1 MSPPAPAAPE
11 PKKSFA
17 KALRESVSHGRR
29 ALEIVWRSSPALT
42 VALAVLTLV
51 ASAVPPAIAWAGK
64 GIVDSVVAR
73 SRDATIR
80 WVAVE
85 FGLIVLQATL
95 TRGLMLTRSVLGSRL
110 GTDVNVAILERSIGL
125 ELRHFEDPEFYDKL
139 TRARREA
146 SSRPVS
152 LVTESFSLVQN
163 LLTLA
168 GYGALLLSYSP
179 WAVLV
184 LLVATVPATIAE
196 MRYSKTAFRLRNWRS
211 PESRRLMYLEY
222 VLANDEHA
230 KEVKLFGLGPLF
242 LGRYKELA
250 ERFYVEDSRLATRR
264 SIVTHLLSLIAT
276 VAFYGSYA
284 SMAILAA
291 VGRLTLGNMTMYV
304 LAFRSGQQAFQSI
317 LGGIGSIYEHNLYM
331 SNLFSFL
338 DDTAAAP
345 GSGTLPPG
353 LVGRPGS
360 GLVGHRGADPD
371 DGPAG
376 AFASSATNRA
386 VALAKAESGAVRDE
400 RGIRLED
407 VSFRYPG
414 KDDFVLENV
423 DLFIPRG
430 QSVALVGANG
440 AGKTTLVK
448 LVTRLY
454 RPNDGRILLDGKE
467 LGEWDEQALRARF
480 GVVFQDY
487 NQYQLKLRENV
498 GVGSVEHLDDEPRI
512 ARAVT
517 RGGAEAVVSG
527 LPGGIETP
535 LGRWFQDGVELS
547 GGQWQKLALA
557 RAFMRE
563 QADILV
569 LDEPTASL
577 DAEAEAAVFSR
588 FRELAEGRTTLIIS
602 HRFPTVRMAD
612 RILVLENGRIT
623 EDGTHAALLAADK
636 TYARLYRL
644 QAEGYA

>member
-1 MSPPAPAAPE
+1 VSPPPPPRTE
-11 PKKSFA
+11 PKKSFSS
-17 KALRESVSHGRR
+17 ALRESISYGRR
-29 ALEIVWRSSPALT
+29 ALEVVWRSSHGLTLALG
-42 VALAVLTLV
+42 LLTLV

-64 GIVDSVVAR
+64 GIVDSVVAG
-73 SRDATIR
+73 SRDETIR

-85 FGLIVLQATL
+85 LGLVVLQATL
-95 TRGLMLTRSVLGSRL
+95 TRGLMLTRSILGSRL

-168 GYGALLLSYSP
+168 GYGALLLRYSP

-250 ERFYVEDSRLATRR
+250 ERFHREDSRLATRR
-264 SIVTHLLSLIAT
+264 SIVTHMLSLIAT
-276 VAFYGSYA
+276 FTFYGAYA

-304 LAFRSGQQAFQSI
+304 LAFRNGQQAFQSI

-331 SNLFSFL
+331 SNLFSYL
-338 DDTAAAP
+338 DDTAKAAIA
-345 GSGTLPPG
+345 SAT
-353 LVGRPGS
+353 
-360 GLVGHRGADPD
+360 
-371 DGPAG
+371 
-376 AFASSATNRA
+376 ASSFERRGPGP
-386 VALAKAESGAVRDE
+386 GARLEVDSARKE
-400 RGIRLED
+400 AGIRLEN

-414 KDDFVLENV
+414 KDDWVLR
-423 DLFIPRG
+423 DISLFIPRG
-430 QSVALVGANG
+430 QSVAIVGANG

-454 RPNDGRILLDGKE
+454 RPNEGRVFLDGKN
-467 LGEWDEQALRARF
+467 LDEWDERELGTRF
-480 GVVFQDY
+480 GVVFQDF
-487 NQYQLKLRENV
+487 NQYQLKLSENV
-498 GVGSVEHLDDEPRI
+498 GVGSVEHLDDMTRI
-512 ARAVT
+512 ERAVR
-517 RGGAEAVVSG
+517 RGGAEAVVAG
-527 LPGGIETP
+527 LASGIETP

-588 FRELAEGRTTLIIS
+588 FRELAEGRTTIIIS

-612 RILVLENGRIT
+612 RILVLENGKIT

>member
-1 MSPPAPAAPE
+1 VSPPPPPPAV
-11 PKKSFA
+11 PKKSFGA
-17 KALRESVSHGRR
+17 AFRESISYGRR
-29 ALEIVWRSSPALT
+29 ALEVVWRSSHGLTIALG
-42 VALAVLTLV
+42 VLTLV
-51 ASAVPPAIAWAGK
+51 ASVVPPAIAWAGK
-64 GIVDSVVAR
+64 GIVDSVVAG
-73 SRDATIR
+73 SRDQTVR

-85 FGLIVLQATL
+85 LGLVVLQATL

-168 GYGALLLSYSP
+168 GYGALLLRYSP

-184 LLVATVPATIAE
+184 LLIATIPATIAE

-250 ERFYVEDSRLATRR
+250 ERFHREDSRLATRR
-264 SIVTHLLSLIAT
+264 SIVTHLLSLVAT
-276 VAFYGSYA
+276 FTFYGAYA

-291 VGRLTLGNMTMYV
+291 VGKLTLGNMTMYV
-304 LAFRSGQQAFQSI
+304 LAFRNGQQAFQSI

-331 SNLFSFL
+331 SNLFSYL
-338 DDTAAAP
+338 DDTAKAAIASATLDPVERRAP
-345 GSGTLPPG
+345 G
-353 LVGRPGS
+353 
-360 GLVGHRGADPD
+360 
-371 DGPAG
+371 
-376 AFASSATNRA
+376 
-386 VALAKAESGAVRDE
+386 AEMHSVRE
-400 RGIRLED
+400 EEGIRLEH

-414 KDDFVLENV
+414 KDDWVLRDVN
-423 DLFIPRG
+423 LFIPRG
-430 QSVALVGANG
+430 QSIAIVGANG

-454 RPNDGRILLDGKE
+454 RPNEGRVLLDGKN
-467 LGEWDEQALRARF
+467 LDDWDERELTARF
-480 GVVFQDY
+480 GVVFQDF

-498 GVGSVEHLDDEPRI
+498 GVGSVEHLDDTLRI
-512 ARAVT
+512 ERAVR
-517 RGGAEAVVSG
+517 RGGAELVVSG
-527 LPGGIETP
+527 LASGIETP

-588 FRELAEGRTTLIIS
+588 FRELAEGRTTIIIS

-612 RILVLENGRIT
+612 RILVLENGEIT

>member
-1 MSPPAPAAPE
+1 VTPPLPQRPE
-11 PKKSFA
+11 PKKPIA
-17 KALRESVSHGRR
+17 QALRESFSYGRR
-29 ALEIVWRSSPALT
+29 ALEVVWRSSHGLT
-42 VALAVLTLV
+42 IALASLTLL
-51 ASAVPPAIAWAGK
+51 AAFVPPAIAWAGK
-64 GIVDSVVAR
+64 GIVDSVVAG

-85 FGLIVLQATL
+85 LGLVVLQATL

-163 LLTLA
+163 LLTLV
-168 GYGALLLSYSP
+168 GYGALLLAFSP

-184 LLVATVPATIAE
+184 LLAATVPATIAE

-250 ERFYVEDSRLATRR
+250 ERFHHEDSRLATRR
-264 SIVTHLLSLIAT
+264 SIVTHLLSLVAT
-276 VAFYGSYA
+276 FTFYGAYA
-284 SMAILAA
+284 SMAVLAA

-304 LAFRSGQQAFQSI
+304 LAFRNGQQAFQSI
-317 LGGIGSIYEHNLYM
+317 LSGIGSIYEHNLYM
-331 SNLFSFL
+331 SNLFAYL
-338 DDTAAAP
+338 DDTQSPAPSLPASPSAAA
-345 GSGTLPPG
+345 S
-353 LVGRPGS
+353 
-360 GLVGHRGADPD
+360 A
-371 DGPAG
+371 PA
-376 AFASSATNRA
+376 AAAAATAAAAASAPTP
-386 VALAKAESGAVRDE
+386 ES
-400 RGIRLED
+400 GIRLAG

-414 KDDFVLENV
+414 KDDWVLREI

-430 QSVALVGANG
+430 QSIAIVGANG

-454 RPNDGRILLDGKE
+454 RPTEGRVLLDGKD
-467 LGEWDEQALRARF
+467 LGDWDERELRARF
-480 GVVFQDY
+480 GVVFQDF

-517 RGGAEAVVSG
+517 RGGAEAVVSA
-527 LPGGIETP
+527 LASGIETP

-588 FRELAEGRTTLIIS
+588 FRELAEGRTTIIIS

-612 RILVLENGRIT
+612 RILVLESGKIT
-623 EDGTHAALLAADK
+623 EDGTHQALLAADK

-644 QAEGYA
+644 QAEGYS

>member
-1 MSPPAPAAPE
+1 VSPPPSPRVE
-11 PKKSFA
+11 PKKAFFR
-17 KALRESVSHGRR
+17 ALGESVSYGRR
-29 ALEIVWRSSPALT
+29 ALEVVWRSSPALT
-42 VALAVLTLV
+42 LVLAGLTLL
-51 ASAVPPAIAWAGK
+51 ASGVPPAIAWAGK
-64 GIVDSVVAR
+64 GIVDSVVAG
-73 SRDATIR
+73 SRDATLR
-80 WVAVE
+80 WVGIE
-85 FGLIVLQATL
+85 LGLVVLQATL

-110 GTDVNVAILERSIGL
+110 GTDVNVSILERSIGL

-168 GYGALLLSYSP
+168 GYAALLLRYSP

-230 KEVKLFGLGPLF
+230 KEVKLFGLGSLF

-250 ERFYVEDSRLATRR
+250 ERFHREDSRLATRR
-264 SIVTHLLSLIAT
+264 SIVTHLLSLVAT
-276 VAFYGSYA
+276 FAFYGAYA
-284 SMAILAA
+284 SMALLAA
-291 VGRLTLGNMTMYV
+291 VGRLTLGNMTLYV
-304 LAFRSGQQAFQSI
+304 LAFRNGQQAFQSI

-331 SNLFSFL
+331 SNLFAYL
-338 DDTAAAP
+338 DDTAAVAIR
-345 GSGTLPPG
+345 T
-353 LVGRPGS
+353 
-360 GLVGHRGADPD
+360 
-371 DGPAG
+371 
-376 AFASSATNRA
+376 SALTTSEARA
-386 VALAKAESGAVRDE
+386 EQ
-400 RGIRLED
+400 GIRLEN

-414 KDDFVLENV
+414 KDDWVLRNV

-430 QSVALVGANG
+430 QSVAIVGANG

-454 RPNDGRILLDGKE
+454 RPNEGRVSLDGRNLDD
-467 LGEWDEQALRARF
+467 WDETALRARF
-480 GVVFQDY
+480 GVVFQDF

-498 GVGSVEHLDDEPRI
+498 AVGSVEHLEDESRI
-512 ARAVT
+512 ERALR
-517 RGGAEAVVSG
+517 RGGAESVVSA
-527 LPGGIETP
+527 LASGIETP

-588 FRELAEGRTTLIIS
+588 FRELAEGRTTIIIS

-612 RILVLENGRIT
+612 RILVLESGVIT
-623 EDGTHAALLAADK
+623 EDGTHAELLAADK

-644 QAEGYA
+644 QAEGYS

>member
-1 MSPPAPAAPE
+1 MSPPPPQRVE
-11 PKKSFA
+11 PKKSFVQA
-17 KALRESVSHGRR
+17 FRESLSYGRR
-29 ALEIVWRSSPALT
+29 ALAVVWRSSRPLT
-42 VALAVLTLV
+42 VSLAVLTLF

-64 GIVDSVVAR
+64 GIVDSVVAG

-85 FGLIVLQATL
+85 LGLIVLQATL

-110 GTDVNVAILERSIGL
+110 GTDVNVAILERSVGL

-152 LVTESFSLVQN
+152 LVSESFSLVQN

-168 GYGALLLSYSP
+168 GYAVLLLRYSP
-179 WAVLV
+179 WAVVV
-184 LLVATVPATIAE
+184 LLVATVPATVAE

-242 LGRYKELA
+242 LGRYRELA
-250 ERFYVEDSRLATRR
+250 ERFHREDSRLATRR
-264 SIVTHLLSLIAT
+264 SIVTHLLSLLAT
-276 VAFYGSYA
+276 FTFYGAYA
-284 SMAILAA
+284 SMAVLAA

-304 LAFRSGQQAFQSI
+304 LAFRNGQQAFQSI
-317 LGGIGSIYEHNLYM
+317 LAGIGSIYEHNLYM
-331 SNLFSFL
+331 SNLFSYL
-338 DDTAAAP
+338 DDTATAAIATAGPPSPSGANGGAALEKRPAAP
-345 GSGTLPPG
+345 
-353 LVGRPGS
+353 
-360 GLVGHRGADPD
+360 
-371 DGPAG
+371 
-376 AFASSATNRA
+376 
-386 VALAKAESGAVRDE
+386 VRSE
-400 RGIRLED
+400 QGIRLER

-414 KDDFVLENV
+414 KDDWVLRDIE
-423 DLFIPRG
+423 LFIPRG
-430 QSVALVGANG
+430 QSVAIVGANG

-454 RPNDGRILLDGKE
+454 RPSEGRLFLDGKQ
-467 LGEWDEQALRARF
+467 LDDWDESELRARF
-480 GVVFQDY
+480 GVVFQDF

-498 GVGSVEHLDDEPRI
+498 GVGSVEHLDDSARI
-512 ARAVT
+512 ERAVA
-517 RGGAEAVVSG
+517 RGGADAVVSG
-527 LPGGIETP
+527 LASGIETP

-588 FRELAEGRTTLIIS
+588 FRELAESRTTIIIS

-612 RILVLENGRIT
+612 RILVLENGKII

-644 QAEGYA
+644 QAEGYS

>member
-1 MSPPAPAAPE
+1 MSPPPPPRVE
-11 PKKSFA
+11 PKKSFVA
-17 KALRESVSHGRR
+17 SFRESVSYARR
-29 ALEIVWRSSPALT
+29 SLDVVWRSSHGLTIALG
-42 VALAVLTLV
+42 LLTLV
-51 ASAVPPAIAWAGK
+51 ASAVPPAIALAGK
-64 GIVDSVVAR
+64 GIVDSVVAG
-73 SRDATIR
+73 SRDQTIR

-85 FGLIVLQATL
+85 LGLVVLQATL
-95 TRGLMLTRSVLGSRL
+95 TRGLMLTRSILGSRL
-110 GTDVNVAILERSIGL
+110 GTDVNVSILERSIGL

-163 LLTLA
+163 LLTLV
-168 GYGALLLSYSP
+168 GYGALLLRYSP

-184 LLVATVPATIAE
+184 LLVATIPATIAE

-250 ERFYVEDSRLATRR
+250 ERFHREDSRLATRR
-264 SIVTHLLSLIAT
+264 SIVTHLLSLVAT
-276 VAFYGSYA
+276 FTFYGAYA
-284 SMAILAA
+284 SMALLAA
-291 VGRLTLGNMTMYV
+291 LGSLTLGNMTMYV
-304 LAFRSGQQAFQSI
+304 LAFRNGQQAFQSI

-331 SNLFSFL
+331 SNLFSYL
-338 DDTAAAP
+338 DDTAP
-345 GSGTLPPG
+345 PVLP
-353 LVGRPGS
+353 
-360 GLVGHRGADPD
+360 
-371 DGPAG
+371 
-376 AFASSATNRA
+376 ASSPPSSTPARA
-386 VALAKAESGAVRDE
+386 PTSES
-400 RGIRLED
+400 GIRLD
-407 VSFRYPG
+407 GVSFRYPG
-414 KDDFVLENV
+414 KEDWVLRDI
-423 DLFIPRG
+423 DLFVPRG
-430 QSVALVGANG
+430 QSIAIVGANG

-454 RPNDGRILLDGKE
+454 HPTEGRVLLDGKD
-467 LGEWDEQALRARF
+467 LHDWDERELRSRF
-480 GVVFQDY
+480 GVVFQDF

-498 GVGSVEHLDDEPRI
+498 GVGSVDHLDDEPRI
-512 ARAVT
+512 ARAVA
-517 RGGAEAVVSG
+517 RGGAEAVVSA
-527 LPGGIETP
+527 LASGIETP
-535 LGRWFQDGVELS
+535 LGRWFQDGAELS

-588 FRELAEGRTTLIIS
+588 FRELAEGRTTIIIS

-612 RILVLENGRIT
+612 RILVLENGKIT
-623 EDGTHAALLAADK
+623 EDGTHAALLADDK